1 MVILD
6 SDTFD
11 EKIKYRDM
19 IGNGFS
25 GEQAVLFFGR
35 RRDNKFFSFYR
46 SMVDIGFKYTT

>member
-19 IGNGFS
+19 VEKGFS
-25 GEQAVLFFGR
+25 REQAVLFFGR
-35 RRDNKFFSFYR
+35 RDNKFFSFY
-46 SMVDIGFKYTT
+46 